1 MQKIG
6 SRAEVLHGSAM
17 QTAGGLKKSDLF
29 LDKEDGRIKSKT
41 ASKAADVR
49 MKREMKVGA
58 HLTQIW
64 QPEKGEFKVQ
74 PGEGNRGYKTRIAK
88 HEIAQR
94 KLSKM

>member
-1 MQKIG
+1 MQRIG
-6 SRAEVLHGSAM
+6 SRAEVLHGSAK

-29 LDKEDGRIKSKT
+29 LDEDGRVKSKA

-49 MKREMKVGA
+49 MKREKKVGA

-64 QPEKGEFKVQ
+64 KPDKGEFKVQ